1 MYAKNITI
9 NQINPL
15 TKKKIKPLKIKNFE
29 YLFFFNFK
37 SKLLNF
43 DIKLIKSFGRIHQFF
58 QFFEASHQ

>member
-43 DIKLIKSFGRIHQFF
+43 DIKMIKSFGRIHQFY

>member
-1 MYAKNITI
+1 VYAKNITI

-43 DIKLIKSFGRIHQFF
+43 DIKLIKSFGRIHQFY
-58 QFFEASHQ
+58 QFFEAGH

>member
-43 DIKLIKSFGRIHQFF
+43 DIKLIKSFGRIHQFC
-58 QFFEASHQ
+58 QFFEANHQ

>member
-1 MYAKNITI
+1 MI

-15 TKKKIKPLKIKNFE
+15 TKKKIKPLKINNFE

-43 DIKLIKSFGRIHQFF
+43 DIKLIKSFGRIHQFC
-58 QFFEASHQ
+58 QFF

>member
-43 DIKLIKSFGRIHQFF
+43 DIKLIKFFGRIHQFF
-58 QFFEASHQ
+58 QFFEASRQ

>member
-37 SKLLNF
+37 SKLFNF
-43 DIKLIKSFGRIHQFF
+43 DIKMIKSFGRIHQFY
-58 QFFEASHQ
+58 QSFEVNHQ

>member
-43 DIKLIKSFGRIHQFF
+43 DIKLIKFFGRIHQFS

>member
-15 TKKKIKPLKIKNFE
+15 TKKKIKLLKIKNFE
-29 YLFFFNFK
+29 YLFFFNLE

-43 DIKLIKSFGRIHQFF
+43 DIKMIKSFGRIRQFC

>member
-9 NQINPL
+9 SQINPL

-29 YLFFFNFK
+29 YLFLFNFK
-37 SKLLNF
+37 IKILNF
-43 DIKLIKSFGRIHQFF
+43 DIKLIKSFGRIHQFC

>member
-37 SKLLNF
+37 SKRLNF
-43 DIKLIKSFGRIHQFF
+43 DIKLIKSFGRIHQFC
-58 QFFEASHQ
+58 QFFEVSHQ